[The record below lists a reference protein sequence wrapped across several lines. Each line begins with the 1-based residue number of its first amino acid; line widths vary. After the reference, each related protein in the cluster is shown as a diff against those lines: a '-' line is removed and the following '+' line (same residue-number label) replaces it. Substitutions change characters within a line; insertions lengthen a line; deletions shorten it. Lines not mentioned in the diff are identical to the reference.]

1 MYHCIKRV
9 TQGETWCPF
18 GENDWKEKRTLSI
31 FICITVFIN
40 MESFRSCYM
49 ADACVKLCF
58 ICWHVFSQEDI
69 LMFTWLQQKNGAHE
83 KQEILCVLEHH
94 PVKNVYSSWINPIKQ
109 ITMIWLR
116 EFILLVSFAMRKWTW
131 WKESQLSFSSQV
143 HSKCLLQGLAH
154 SRSSGKQ
161 VNTLPWWVL

>member
-9 TQGETWCPF
+9 TLGETWCPF

-69 LMFTWLQQKNGAHE
+69 LMFTWLQQKHGAHE
-83 KQEILCVLEHH
+83 KQEILRVLEHH

-109 ITMIWLR
+109 ITMIWLK

-131 WKESQLSFSSQV
+131 WKESQV